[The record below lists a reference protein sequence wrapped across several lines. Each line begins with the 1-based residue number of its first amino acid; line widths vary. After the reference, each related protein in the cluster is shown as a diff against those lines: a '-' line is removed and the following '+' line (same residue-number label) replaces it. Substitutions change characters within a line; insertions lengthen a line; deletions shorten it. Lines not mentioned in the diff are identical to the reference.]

1 MNEKLTDDEVQH
13 SFARQVALFS
23 GTDSP
28 FASRSTLATRW
39 VEPLEP
45 DMIVLDVACGAGH
58 VAEDIAPQVRQVV
71 GLDLTTDLLHVGAE
85 RLRAKGLCN
94 VLLQEG
100 NAADL
105 PFLEDS
111 FDLVVCRSALHHF
124 RDPATMVREMA
135 RVCRTGGRVAVSD
148 LVAPAPEV
156 RAAYDEV
163 HRHLDPSHMG
173 VLLRE
178 ELVELLAKEVGPV
191 CFGELND
198 PGRLSLDYI
207 FSEVSDRDWVK
218 ERLNAEIAGGPPSG
232 FGPEAEPETE
242 RSLGRLHHRHGPRQS
257 GLTAQEAGRRS

>member
-1 MNEKLTDDEVQH
+1 MTEMLSDEEVRQ
-13 SFARQVALFS
+13 SFARRVALFS

-28 FASRSTLATRW
+28 FASRSSLSTRW

-58 VAEDIAPQVRQVV
+58 VAEEIAPKVRQVV
-71 GLDLTTDLLHVGAE
+71 GLDLTSDLLRLGAE
-85 RLRAKGLCN
+85 RLRANGLRN

-100 NAADL
+100 NAAEL
-105 PFLEDS
+105 PFLNES

-148 LVAPAPEV
+148 LVAPGQEV

-173 VLLRE
+173 VLLRD
-178 ELVELLAKEVGPV
+178 ELVELLANEVGPV

-198 PGRLSLDYI
+198 PGRLPLDYI
-207 FSEVSDRDWVK
+207 FSEVSDRPWVSTT
-218 ERLNAEIAGGPPSG
+218 LTAEVAGGPPSG
-232 FGPEAEPETE
+232 FYPEAEPGTGAL
-242 RSLGRLHHRHGPRQS
+242 SVAFA
-257 GLTAQEAGRRS
+257 TATVHANRI

>member
-1 MNEKLTDDEVQH
+1 MNEKLSDEEVRQ

-28 FASRSTLATRW
+28 FASRSSLSTRW

-58 VAEDIAPQVRQVV
+58 VAEEIAPHVRQVV
-71 GLDLTTDLLHVGAE
+71 GLDLTSDLLEVGAE
-85 RLRAKGLCN
+85 RLNAQGLNN

-105 PFLEDS
+105 PFLDAS

-135 RVCRTGGRVAVSD
+135 RVCRSGGRVAVSD
-148 LVAPAPEV
+148 LVAPGQDV
-156 RAAYDEV
+156 REAYDDV

-173 VLLRE
+173 VLLRD
-178 ELVELLAKEVGPV
+178 ELLELMADEVGPV
-191 CFGELND
+191 CFGELHD
-198 PGRLSLDYI
+198 PGRLPLDYI
-207 FSEVSDRDWVK
+207 FSAVSDRQWV
-218 ERLNAEIAGGPPSG
+218 NATLTAELAGGPPSG
-232 FGPEAEPETE
+232 FDPEAEPGTGAL
-242 RSLGRLHHRHGPRQS
+242 SVVFT
-257 GLTAQEAGRRS
+257 TATVHATRI